1 MTNINNGTGE
11 RRSAISAKTT
21 QQTPGNERVAAA
33 TAALPTRRHVGPPP
47 RHPIAREETM
57 TKEDE
62 HLFDTQDHSD
72 LRKSFV
78 MSGDSDYRFDDMS
91 R

>member
-1 MTNINNGTGE
+1 
-11 RRSAISAKTT
+11 
-21 QQTPGNERVAAA
+21 
-33 TAALPTRRHVGPPP
+33 
-47 RHPIAREETM
+47 M

-78 MSGDSDYRFDDMS
+78 MSGDSDYRFDDMC